1 MKPEKHL
8 RLEPLYIRQ
17 LQCFIRKDDTL
28 MIPHFVSR
36 DKNLSLKSSLR
47 AGDGGLMS
55 RQVYDIK
62 AIFLS

>member
-1 MKPEKHL
+1 
-8 RLEPLYIRQ
+8 
-17 LQCFIRKDDTL
+17 

>member
-1 MKPEKHL
+1 
-8 RLEPLYIRQ
+8 
-17 LQCFIRKDDTL
+17 

-47 AGDGGLMS
+47 AGDEGLMS
-55 RQVYDIK
+55 QQVYDIK